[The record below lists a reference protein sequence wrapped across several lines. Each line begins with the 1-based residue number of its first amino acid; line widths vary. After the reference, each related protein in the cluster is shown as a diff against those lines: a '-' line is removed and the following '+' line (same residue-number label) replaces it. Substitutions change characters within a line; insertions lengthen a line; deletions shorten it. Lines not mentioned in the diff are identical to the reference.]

1 MAKPSPVS
9 SASEDAL
16 VAADLRAAVAG
27 STLVSVPSVLLGGAI
42 FLALLY
48 PVTPTARLFGWYGLF
63 VALEVVSGTD
73 TWLTRRRHGGEVGR
87 AWYLRHVAMAA
98 ATGTLW
104 GVIPMLPD
112 HGVAEATDWAMVLA
126 GLSVVA
132 AGGMVSSAPKVSMW
146 IAFAVPMFTLSSFAI
161 ARWYPADNRV
171 LMAVGL
177 LVVGGVMTAYH
188 SSAHRV
194 FVEAIRLR
202 HRTTALAELLAHEAS
217 HDPLTGLANRTAL
230 FERAT
235 SVAAAARTA
244 GHGYGFVFIDL
255 DKFKDINDRHGHA
268 TGDHILTTT
277 AQRIRSAVRPH
288 DIVARFGGDEF
299 VVLLDHT
306 PDTTQPLRIA
316 ERLLA
321 AVNAPVTIDDTSIP
335 VGASVGLAWSDHGH
349 DDPGDLLDSADTAM
363 YRTKLEGRGRLTV
376 FDRDLQRAVDE
387 RHELE
392 NALRHAIVNDEIIPW
407 AQPVVALTD
416 GTPRSVELLA
426 RWRRDDGSLVS
437 PAMFIPVA
445 EETGLVVD
453 IGRLMLD
460 HAGQLLDTW
469 AHDPTRAHLKVAVN
483 VSARHL
489 LGGLADDVAAICHTH
504 PAAPGRLVV
513 ELTETEFTD
522 DTQQAA
528 ETFRRLAW
536 LGVGVAIDDFGTGY
550 SSLAYLHALPATTV
564 KIDKIFVDGAGHDA
578 GATAIVRAVTEL
590 GHAYGRAVI
599 AEGVETEHQATALR
613 SLGVEEAQGYLFG
626 RPMPLDELDT
636 WLTHTTTTHTT

>member
-1 MAKPSPVS
+1 MAAQQQDDIEV
-9 SASEDAL
+9 EQL
-16 VAADLRAAVAG
+16 VAADLRLHSAR
-27 STLVSVPSVLLGGAI
+27 LVPLIVVGGLAGGAN
-42 FLALLY
+42 
-48 PVTPTARLFGWYGLF
+48 F
-63 VALEVVSGTD
+63 VLG
-73 TWLTRRRHGGEVGR
+73 HGDRIAVER
-87 AWYLRHVAMAA
+87 WAAWYLGLVALVS
-98 ATGTLW
+98 TL
-104 GVIPMLPD
+104 
-112 HGVAEATDWAMVLA
+112 GVATWRALRQGPD
-126 GLSVVA
+126 GLGPRWSTLETAVA
-132 AGGMVSSAPKVSMW
+132 AGAGLLWGLSPFLIERTYDEAQQWMMMAITSVIAAAAIVTTASSMVSWLAL
-146 IAFAVPMFTLSSFAI
+146 AVPMYSLNIVATLTWF
-161 ARWYPADNRV
+161 PAEHRERLAGSLSVLGLIMCGLAWTSNRT
-171 LMAVGL
+171 
-177 LVVGGVMTAYH
+177 LVR
-188 SSAHRV
+188 SL
-194 FVEAIRLR
+194 RLK
-202 HRTTALAELLAHEAS
+202 HQNAALAELLAHEAS